1 MSEVHEPLAAALLRA
16 EARIAALEERLN
28 RRAPDHVEEIPT
40 RRGLFKLAGAAVA
53 GVAAH
58 AVLNPTASDAANN
71 DAILVGGSFT
81 GTNETVLTRT
91 GATAGAAWKAEASG
105 SSGIVDGLRGV
116 ADGNSSAAGVFGT
129 ASSGTGV
136 YGASASGYSLYAGG
150 VARIGLGAHTTSGAV
165 SSPSSQYATG
175 DIVRN
180 SSGDMYVCVAG
191 GTGNAAQF
199 RKIAGVGTSGQ
210 LHLLPAPVRVYDSRP
225 VNPAIPAANGA
236 GPISGGVSRTVS
248 LASGLVASTPTSAVP
263 TGARGVMIGLVIT
276 STVGGGRLGVHAS
289 TIAWPRNSST
299 NWYTSGQTVNVTTVS
314 ELAGVAALG
323 VSCEGGST
331 EFIIDVL
338 GYFA

>member
-91 GATAGAAWKAEASG
+91 GATAGAAWK
-105 SSGIVDGLRGV
+105 
-116 ADGNSSAAGVFGT
+116 FGT